1 MEWLY
6 YAPTVVQPTIP
17 NADMTP
23 LELLLLSSIFDAE
36 PDGDGWYFSADEC
49 PADMIWLSRTELES
63 ALAESSNFESE
74 ASTYIEKCL
83 ADASESEA
91 EIELDL
97 SITSWEFIFQ
107 SIVRRS
113 ATLTYITAVA
123 SFTCS
128 KMRPDGFGGMA
139 VLITA
144 DVIKGKSTEDI
155 LHDFLDEAEYGPL
168 GTAPGFG
175 IHILLRL
182 EEKEVREAIPGII
195 ETDPNLT
202 ALSAEAITDNDIREG
217 CLVVAERAD
226 MTEERGSVVFRAAL
240 AAIRLANMRS
250 SRPG

>member
-1 MEWLY
+1 MADY

-23 LELLLLSSIFDAE
+23 LEHLLLSNIFDAE

-63 ALAESSNFESE
+63 ALAESLNFESE
-74 ASTYIEKCL
+74 ANAYIRKCL
-83 ADASESEA
+83 ADSPEGEV

-97 SITSWEFIFQ
+97 SLTSWEFIFQ

-113 ATLTYITAVA
+113 TTLTYITAVA

-144 DVIKGKSTEDI
+144 DAIMGKSTEDI

-175 IHILLRL
+175 THILLRL
-182 EEKEVREAIPGII
+182 EEKDVRAEIPRII

-202 ALSAEAITDNDIREG
+202 TLSPAAITDNDIREG
-217 CLVVAERAD
+217 CLVVSERAD
-226 MTEERGSVVFRAAL
+226 MTEERGSAVFRAAL
-240 AAIRLANMRS
+240 AAIKLANKRS